1 MTIHV
6 KPPFRVSPSP
16 TTLRRRM
23 RFQLTVWSDAPPE
36 EAVFEYT
43 SHRQDVYFD
52 EGSPMVRS
60 EEIAG
65 AADAPTE
72 VEHRIYLDRLAGTRP
87 AEAPISLVVRG
98 AGGEAYRFSSVIELE
113 PEKRRRRA

>member
-23 RFQLTVWSDAPPE
+23 SFQLTVWSDAPPE
-36 EAVFEYT
+36 DAVFEYT
-43 SHRQDVYFD
+43 SHRQDVYFG

-60 EEIAG
+60 EEVDG
-65 AADAPTE
+65 SADAPTE
-72 VEHRIYLDRLAGTRP
+72 VEHRIYLECLPGTRP
-87 AEAPISLVVRG
+87 VEAPISLVVRG
-98 AGGEAYRFSSVIELE
+98 AGGESYRFSSVIELQ
-113 PEKRRRRA
+113 PDKQVS

>member
-6 KPPFRVSPSP
+6 LPSFHVSPSP

-23 RFQLTVWSDAPPE
+23 NFQLSVWSDAPPE

-52 EGSPMVRS
+52 EGSPMVRTEEIEGS
-60 EEIAG
+60 EES
-65 AADAPTE
+65 PTE
-72 VEHRIYLDRLAGTRP
+72 IEHRIYLDCLPGTRP

-98 AGGEAYRFSSVIELE
+98 AGGEAYRFNSVIELQ
-113 PEKRRRRA
+113 PEKQRS